1 MLTNVGTAVEE
12 LGKLVLK
19 VDQGIVGKVVS
30 SGQPIYTNDVANDE
44 HHYRKADEKTGFHT
58 RTLLCVPLVFR
69 GRVVGAMQLVNK
81 KDGDF
86 DEVDLERARAIAA
99 AIAIAVS
106 NALQFDEAESRKQQL
121 ETAVRELDKA
131 ANPKLS

>member
-1 MLTNVGTAVEE
+1 
-12 LGKLVLK
+12 
-19 VDQGIVGKVVS
+19 
-30 SGQPIYTNDVANDE
+30 
-44 HHYRKADEKTGFHT
+44 
-58 RTLLCVPLVFR
+58 
-69 GRVVGAMQLVNK
+69 MQLVNK